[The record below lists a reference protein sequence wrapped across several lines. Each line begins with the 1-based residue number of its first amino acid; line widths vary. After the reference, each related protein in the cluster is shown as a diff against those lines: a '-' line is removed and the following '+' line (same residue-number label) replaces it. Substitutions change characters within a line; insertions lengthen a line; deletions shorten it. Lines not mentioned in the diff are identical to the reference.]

1 MAIYRKKKFP
11 SAKKVGGPGIGAAH
25 AQEPKSGG
33 RGPPGPIAPPPMV
46 NSKLDYCHSLYHNLL

>member
-46 NSKLDYCHSLYHNLL
+46 NSKLDY